1 VVIGSPAGGPFIQ
14 ADAGGGPE
22 TETQRSP
29 AVTPT
34 GSGRTAPPVGRGWRR
49 DIRLFSSASDAP
61 RSRRPTD
68 VVLLALAVLTVV
80 VLTFPAPGPT
90 SIDSLVTGLVRELPG
105 LFGWFWELSYDLL
118 ITWTLVLI
126 AFALFAHRRKRLLFE
141 ELLAGAVAVGCAL
154 VAGWLAGTDWSDSFK
169 AVAASGSPP
178 IYLAVRLAL
187 ATAVVV
193 AASPYMAR
201 PFRYLGR
208 SVVGIGAAAGIAL
221 GTSLPIGMVAA
232 FAVGIGSAAIVHLLF
247 GSPAGRLTVDQIADA
262 LAELGVDATGLHQ
275 APLEPRGVEIATA
288 EAPDG
293 RSLLVKVYGRDAWDG
308 QLLASA
314 WSSLWYRGDTPHLS
328 LGRREQVEHEAF
340 VTLLAE
346 RAGVSVLPVVAAG
359 MAFQRDALLVT
370 ETTSRSL
377 GTLDPQQV
385 NDELLG
391 SIWGN
396 LGRLHAMGV
405 AHRRLDASR
414 ILIRP
419 DGTPAFG
426 DFGGAAVAAD
436 DSEIAADRAQVLV
449 ATALAAG
456 PERAAS
462 AAAAALGDDALSQA
476 LPLLQPAAFER
487 PTRRAVSEQDWDLEA
502 LRKASAD
509 AAGVE
514 LPKLAKLRR
523 VSIQSIGLVLLI
535 ALVAYAIISALADV
549 GLANLVDEFKAADLG
564 WLAVALALSPVIP
577 VAQAV
582 ATLGASFRPLRFGP
596 VLMLEYAIQ
605 FIALAVPSSAARLA
619 LDVRFFGRN
628 GIEGGAALSIGVIAS
643 VCGFIIQV
651 LLIVVI
657 SLSGLASLDLGG
669 AGATTTSSA
678 SDASSTGGHPLLLLT
693 AVLVVLG
700 VSVTLA
706 VPKYRTAVRL
716 AVPRYRAMLRAQA
729 SSAATALRVLRSP
742 PKVGLILAGNLGAQ
756 VLQAIILGLCLR
768 AFGYHATMAE
778 LILVNTIAN
787 LFAGFMPVPGGMG
800 VAEAAYTAG
809 LVALGVP
816 NAPALSTSIAFRMVT
831 YYLPPV
837 WGSIAIRWLR
847 QHSYL

>member
-1 VVIGSPAGGPFIQ
+1 
-14 ADAGGGPE
+14 
-22 TETQRSP
+22 
-29 AVTPT
+29 
-34 GSGRTAPPVGRGWRR
+34 
-49 DIRLFSSASDAP
+49 
-61 RSRRPTD
+61 

-314 WSSLWYRGDTPHLS
+314 WSSLWYRGDTRHLS

-385 NDELLG
+385 NDELLE
-391 SIWGN
+391 SIWRN

-700 VSVTLA
+700 VIVTLA

>member
-1 VVIGSPAGGPFIQ
+1 
-14 ADAGGGPE
+14 
-22 TETQRSP
+22 
-29 AVTPT
+29 
-34 GSGRTAPPVGRGWRR
+34 
-49 DIRLFSSASDAP
+49 
-61 RSRRPTD
+61 
-68 VVLLALAVLTVV
+68 VVLLALACLAVV

-90 SIDSLVTGLVRELPG
+90 SIDSLVTGLVQALPG
-105 LFGWFWELSYDLL
+105 LLGWFWELSYDLL
-118 ITWTLVLI
+118 LAWTLVLI
-126 AFALFAHRRKRLLFE
+126 ALALFAHGRKRLLFE
-141 ELLAGAVAVGCAL
+141 ELLAGALAVGFAL
-154 VAGWLAGTDWSDSFK
+154 VAGRLAGTDWSESFK
-169 AVAASGSPP
+169 AVAASGAPP
-178 IYLAVRLAL
+178 VYLAVRLAL

-193 AASPYMAR
+193 MASPYLAR

-208 SVVGIGAAAGIAL
+208 SVVGIGAVAGIAL
-221 GTSLPIGMVAA
+221 GTSLPIGMVVA

-247 GSPAGRLTVDQIADA
+247 GSPAGRLTLDQVADA
-262 LAELGVDATGLHQ
+262 LAELGVDAAGLRQ
-275 APLEPRGVEIATA
+275 APLEPRGVAIATA

-293 RSLLVKVYGRDAWDG
+293 RSLLVKIYGRDAWDG

-359 MAFQRDALLVT
+359 MASERDALLVT
-370 ETTSRSL
+370 ETTGRPL
-377 GTLDPQQV
+377 RTLDPLQV
-385 NDELLG
+385 DDELLG
-391 SIWGN
+391 GIWRN
-396 LGRLHAMGV
+396 LGRLHAQGV

-436 DSEIAADRAQVLV
+436 DDDIAADRAGVLV

-462 AAAAALGDDALSQA
+462 AAAAALGNDALSQV

-487 PTRRAVSEQDWDLEA
+487 PTRRAIGEQDWELED
-502 LRKASAD
+502 LRKTCAE

-514 LPKLAKLRR
+514 VPKLARLRR

-549 GLANLVDEFKAADLG
+549 GLANLIDEFKAAELG
-564 WLAVALALSPVIP
+564 WLVIALALSPVVP
-577 VAQAV
+577 MVHAF
-582 ATLGASFRPLRFGP
+582 ATLGASFRPLRYGP

-605 FIALAVPSSAARLA
+605 FIKLAVPSSAARLA

-628 GIEGGAALSIGVIAS
+628 GIDPGGALSIGVIAS
-643 VCGFIIQV
+643 VCGFIVQV
-651 LLIVVI
+651 LLIVVV

-669 AGATTTSSA
+669 SGATATSSTSGSSA
-678 SDASSTGGHPLLLLT
+678 SGGHRLLILT

-700 VSVTLA
+700 VVVTLA
-706 VPKYRTAVRL
+706 VPKYRTAVTQ
-716 AVPRYRAMLRAQA
+716 AVPRYRAMLHAQA

-742 PKVGLILAGNLGAQ
+742 PKVGLIMAGNLGAQ
-756 VLQAIILGLCLR
+756 LLQAIILGLCLR
-768 AFGYHATMAE
+768 AFGYHATLAE
-778 LILVNTIAN
+778 LILVNTIAD

-816 NAPALSTSIAFRMVT
+816 SAPAMSTAIAFRMVT

-837 WGSIAIRWLR
+837 WGAIAMRWLR

>member
-1 VVIGSPAGGPFIQ
+1 VRA
-14 ADAGGGPE
+14 
-22 TETQRSP
+22 
-29 AVTPT
+29 
-34 GSGRTAPPVGRGWRR
+34 WRR

-68 VVLLALAVLTVV
+68 VVLLAFAVLTVV
-80 VLTFPAPGPT
+80 VVTFPAPGPT
-90 SIDSLVTGLVRELPG
+90 SIDSLVTGLVKALPG
-105 LFGWFWELSYDLL
+105 LFGWFWEIAYDLL
-118 ITWTLVLI
+118 IAWTLVLI
-126 AFALFAHRRKRLLFE
+126 ALALFAHGRKRLLFDE
-141 ELLAGAVAVGCAL
+141 VFAGALAVGFAL
-154 VAGWLAGTDWSDSFK
+154 LAGWLAGTHWSESLK

-193 AASPYMAR
+193 MASPYMAR
-201 PFRYLGR
+201 PFRHVGR
-208 SVVGIGAAAGIAL
+208 SVVGLGAVAGIAL

-247 GSPAGRLTVDQIADA
+247 GSPAGRLTLDQVGDA
-262 LAELGVDATGLHQ
+262 LAELGVDAAGLRQ
-275 APLEPRGVEIATA
+275 APLEPRGVAIAIA

-293 RSLLVKVYGRDAWDG
+293 RSLLVKIYGRDAWDG

-314 WSSLWYRGDTPHLS
+314 WSSLWYRGDTPHLV

-346 RAGVSVLPVVAAG
+346 RAGVWVLPVVAAG
-359 MAFQRDALLVT
+359 MASQRDALLVT
-370 ETTSRSL
+370 ETTGRPL
-377 GTLDPQQV
+377 RTLDPHQI
-385 NDELLG
+385 NDELLEG
-391 SIWGN
+391 IWRN
-396 LGRLHAMGV
+396 AARLHAIGV

-414 ILIRP
+414 IVIRP

-436 DSEIAADRAQVLV
+436 DADITADCAQVLV

-462 AAAAALGDDALSQA
+462 AAAAALGNDALSQA

-487 PTRRAVSEQDWDLEA
+487 PTRRAIGEQDWDLED
-502 LRKASAD
+502 LRKACAE

-514 LPKLAKLRR
+514 LPKLARLRR
-523 VSIQSIGLVLLI
+523 VSIQSIGAVLLI

-549 GLANLVDEFKAADLG
+549 GLANLIDEFKAADLG
-564 WLAVALALSPVIP
+564 WLVIALALSPVIP
-577 VAQAV
+577 VVHAF
-582 ATLGASFRPLRFGP
+582 ATLGASFRPLRYGP

-628 GIEGGAALSIGVIAS
+628 GIDAGGALSIAVIAS

-651 LLIVVI
+651 LLIVVV
-657 SLSGLASLDLGG
+657 SLSGLASLDLEGS
-669 AGATTTSSA
+669 GATATSPT
-678 SDASSTGGHPLLLLT
+678 SDASSTGGHRLLILT

-700 VSVTLA
+700 VIVTLA

-716 AVPRYRAMLRAQA
+716 AVPRYRALLRAQA

-756 VLQAIILGLCLR
+756 LLQAIILGLCLR

-816 NAPALSTSIAFRMVT
+816 SAPAMSTAIAFRTVT

-837 WGSIAIRWLR
+837 WGAIAMRWLR

>member
-1 VVIGSPAGGPFIQ
+1 
-14 ADAGGGPE
+14 
-22 TETQRSP
+22 
-29 AVTPT
+29 
-34 GSGRTAPPVGRGWRR
+34 
-49 DIRLFSSASDAP
+49 
-61 RSRRPTD
+61 

-80 VLTFPAPGPT
+80 ALTFPAPGPT
-90 SIDSLVTGLVRELPG
+90 SIDSLVTGLVKALPG
-105 LFGWFWELSYDLL
+105 LFGWFWEVAYDLL
-118 ITWTLVLI
+118 IGWTLVLI
-126 AFALFAHRRKRLLFE
+126 ALALFAHGRKRLLVE
-141 ELLAGAVAVGCAL
+141 EVLAGALAVGFAL
-154 VAGWLAGTDWSDSFK
+154 IAGWLAGTTWSDSLK
-169 AVAASGSPP
+169 AVAASGAPP

-193 AASPYMAR
+193 VASPYMAR
-201 PFRYLGR
+201 PFRYVGR
-208 SVVGIGAAAGIAL
+208 SVVGIGAVAGIAL

-232 FAVGIGSAAIVHLLF
+232 FAVGIGSAAIVHLLV
-247 GSPAGRLTVDQIADA
+247 GSPAGRLTLDQVAEA
-262 LAELGVDATGLHQ
+262 LAELGVDATGLRQ
-275 APLEPRGVEIATA
+275 APLEPRGVAIATA
-288 EAPDG
+288 EAPGG
-293 RSLLVKVYGRDAWDG
+293 RSLLVKIYGRDAWDG

-359 MAFQRDALLVT
+359 MASQRDALLVT
-370 ETTSRSL
+370 ETTGRPL
-377 GTLDPQQV
+377 RTLDPHEIH
-385 NDELLG
+385 DEFLDG
-391 SIWGN
+391 IWRN
-396 LGRLHAMGV
+396 AARLHALGV

-414 ILIRP
+414 IVVRP
-419 DGTPAFG
+419 DRTPAFG

-436 DSEIAADRAQVLV
+436 DFDMAADRAQVLV

-456 PERAAS
+456 PQRAAS
-462 AAAAALGDDALSQA
+462 AAAAALGDDALSQV

-487 PTRRAVSEQDWDLEA
+487 PTRRAIGEQDWDLDD
-502 LRKASAD
+502 LRKACAE
-509 AAGVE
+509 AASVE
-514 LPKLAKLRR
+514 LPKLARLRR

-549 GLANLVDEFKAADLG
+549 GLANLIDEFKAADLG
-564 WLAVALALSPVIP
+564 WLAIALALSPAIP
-577 VAQAV
+577 MVHAF
-582 ATLGASFRPLRFGP
+582 ATLGASFRPLRYGP

-628 GIEGGAALSIGVIAS
+628 GIDAGGALSIGVIAS
-643 VCGFIIQV
+643 VCGFITQV

-657 SLSGLASLDLGG
+657 SLSGLASLDL
-669 AGATTTSSA
+669 AGSGPAAASST
-678 SDASSTGGHPLLLLT
+678 SDASSTGGRRLLILT

-700 VSVTLA
+700 VIVTVA

-756 VLQAIILGLCLR
+756 LLQAIILGLCLR

-816 NAPALSTSIAFRMVT
+816 SAPALSTAIAFRMVT

-837 WGSIAIRWLR
+837 WGAIAMRWLR

>member
-1 VVIGSPAGGPFIQ
+1 
-14 ADAGGGPE
+14 
-22 TETQRSP
+22 
-29 AVTPT
+29 
-34 GSGRTAPPVGRGWRR
+34 
-49 DIRLFSSASDAP
+49 
-61 RSRRPTD
+61 

-385 NDELLG
+385 NDELLE
-391 SIWGN
+391 SIWRN

-414 ILIRP
+414 IGIRP

-577 VAQAV
+577 VVHAF
-582 ATLGASFRPLRFGP
+582 ATLGASFRPLRYGP

>member
-1 VVIGSPAGGPFIQ
+1 V
-14 ADAGGGPE
+14 
-22 TETQRSP
+22 
-29 AVTPT
+29 
-34 GSGRTAPPVGRGWRR
+34 WRQG
-49 DIRLFSSASDAP
+49 IRVFSSASDAP

-90 SIDSLVTGLVRELPG
+90 SIDSLVTGLVKALPG
-105 LFGWFWELSYDLL
+105 LFGWFWEVSYDLL
-118 ITWTLVLI
+118 IAWTLVLI
-126 AFALFAHRRKRLLFE
+126 ALALFAHGRKRLLFE
-141 ELLAGAVAVGCAL
+141 ELLAGAVAVGFAL
-154 VAGWLAGTDWSDSFK
+154 VAGWLAGTDWSESFK

-187 ATAVVV
+187 ATAMVVV
-193 AASPYMAR
+193 ASPYMAR
-201 PFRYLGR
+201 PFRHVGR
-208 SVVGIGAAAGIAL
+208 SVVGIGAVAGIAL

-247 GSPAGRLTVDQIADA
+247 GSPAGRLTLDQVADA
-262 LAELGVDATGLHQ
+262 LAELGVDAAGLRQ
-275 APLEPRGVEIATA
+275 APLEPRGVAIAIA

-293 RSLLVKVYGRDAWDG
+293 GSLLVKIYGRDAWDG

-346 RAGVSVLPVVAAG
+346 RAGVWVLPVVAAG
-359 MAFQRDALLVT
+359 MASQRDALLVT
-370 ETTSRSL
+370 ETTSRPL
-377 GTLDPQQV
+377 RTLDPHQID
-385 NDELLG
+385 DEFLK

-396 LGRLHAMGV
+396 TARLHALGV

-414 ILIRP
+414 IVVRP

-436 DSEIAADRAQVLV
+436 DADITADRAQVLV

-456 PERAAS
+456 PERAA
-462 AAAAALGDDALSQA
+462 AAAVAALGNDALSQV

-487 PTRRAVSEQDWDLEA
+487 PTRHAVAAQDWDLED
-502 LRKASAD
+502 LRKACAEAAD
-509 AAGVE
+509 AE
-514 LPKLAKLRR
+514 LPKLAQLRR
-523 VSIQSIGLVLLI
+523 VSLRSVGVVLLI
-535 ALVAYAIISALADV
+535 ALVVSAIISALADV
-549 GLANLVDEFKAADLG
+549 GLANLIDEFKAADLG
-564 WLAVALALSPVIP
+564 WLVIALALSPVVP
-577 VAQAV
+577 VVHAF
-582 ATLGASFRPLRFGP
+582 ATLGASFRPLRYGP

-628 GIEGGAALSIGVIAS
+628 GIDAGGALSIGVIAS

-651 LLIVVI
+651 LLIVVV
-657 SLSGLASLDLGG
+657 SLSGLASLDLEGS
-669 AGATTTSSA
+669 GATATSST
-678 SDASSTGGHPLLLLT
+678 SDSSSSDGYPLLVLT
-693 AVLVVLG
+693 AVLVVVG
-700 VSVTLA
+700 VIVTLV

-716 AVPRYRAMLRAQA
+716 AVPRYRALLRAQA

-778 LILVNTIAN
+778 LILVNTVAT
-787 LFAGFMPVPGGMG
+787 LLAGFMPVPGGMG

-816 NAPALSTSIAFRMVT
+816 SAPAMSTAIAFRMVT

-837 WGSIAIRWLR
+837 WGAIAMRWLR

>member
-1 VVIGSPAGGPFIQ
+1 M
-14 ADAGGGPE
+14 
-22 TETQRSP
+22 
-29 AVTPT
+29 
-34 GSGRTAPPVGRGWRR
+34 
-49 DIRLFSSASDAP
+49 
-61 RSRRPTD
+61 
-68 VVLLALAVLTVV
+68 LALACLAVG

-90 SIDSLVTGLVRELPG
+90 SIDSLVTGLVQALPG

-118 ITWTLVLI
+118 IAWTLVLI
-126 AFALFAHRRKRLLFE
+126 ALALCARGRKRLLFE
-141 ELLAGAVAVGCAL
+141 ELLAGALAVGFAL
-154 VAGWLAGTDWSDSFK
+154 VVGWLAGTDWSESFK
-169 AVAASGSPP
+169 AVAASGAPP

-193 AASPYMAR
+193 MASPYQAR

-208 SVVGIGAAAGIAL
+208 SVVGLGAVAGIAL
-221 GTSLPIGMVAA
+221 GTSLPIGMVVA

-247 GSPAGRLTVDQIADA
+247 GSPAGRLTLDQVADA
-262 LAELGVDATGLHQ
+262 LAELGVDAAGLRQ
-275 APLEPRGVEIATA
+275 APLEPRGVAIATA

-314 WSSLWYRGDTPHLS
+314 WSSLWYRSDTSHLS

-359 MAFQRDALLVT
+359 MASERDALLVT
-370 ETTSRSL
+370 ETTGRPL
-377 GTLDPQQV
+377 RTLDPLQV
-385 NDELLG
+385 DDELLQG
-391 SIWGN
+391 IWRN
-396 LGRLHAMGV
+396 AARLHTLGV

-426 DFGGAAVAAD
+426 DFGGAAVAAGD
-436 DSEIAADRAQVLV
+436 ADITADRAQVLV

-462 AAAAALGDDALSQA
+462 AAAAALGNDALSQV

-487 PTRRAVSEQDWDLEA
+487 PTRRAIGEQDWELED
-502 LRKASAD
+502 LRKGCAE

-514 LPKLAKLRR
+514 VPKLARLRR
-523 VSIQSIGLVLLI
+523 VSVQSIGVVLLI
-535 ALVAYAIISALADV
+535 ALVAYAVISALANV
-549 GLANLVDEFKAADLG
+549 GLANLIDEFKAADLG
-564 WLAVALALSPVIP
+564 WLAVALVLSPVVP
-577 VAQAV
+577 MVHAF
-582 ATLGASFRPLRFGP
+582 ATLGASFRPLRYGP

-605 FIALAVPSSAARLA
+605 FIKLAVPSSAARLA

-628 GIEGGAALSIGVIAS
+628 GVDAGGALSIGVIAS
-643 VCGFIIQV
+643 VCGFVVQV
-651 LLIVVI
+651 LLIVVV

-669 AGATTTSSA
+669 SGATA
-678 SDASSTGGHPLLLLT
+678 MSSTGGSSASGGHRLLILT

-700 VSVTLA
+700 VIVTLA
-706 VPKYRTAVRL
+706 VPKYRTAVTQ
-716 AVPRYRAMLRAQA
+716 AVPRYRAMLHAQA

-742 PKVGLILAGNLGAQ
+742 RKVGLIMAGNLGAQ
-756 VLQAIILGLCLR
+756 LLQAIILGLCLR
-768 AFGYHATMAE
+768 AFGYHATLAE
-778 LILVNTIAN
+778 LILVNTIAD

-816 NAPALSTSIAFRMVT
+816 NAAAMSTAIAFRMAT
-831 YYLPPV
+831 YYLPPI
-837 WGSIAIRWLR
+837 WGAVAMRWLR
-847 QHSYL
+847 QHAYL

>member
-1 VVIGSPAGGPFIQ
+1 
-14 ADAGGGPE
+14 
-22 TETQRSP
+22 
-29 AVTPT
+29 
-34 GSGRTAPPVGRGWRR
+34 
-49 DIRLFSSASDAP
+49 
-61 RSRRPTD
+61 

-154 VAGWLAGTDWSDSFK
+154 VAGRLAGTDWSDSFK

-385 NDELLG
+385 NDELLE
-391 SIWGN
+391 SIWRN

-549 GLANLVDEFKAADLG
+549 GLANLVDEFAAADLG

>member
-1 VVIGSPAGGPFIQ
+1 VALGSPSGGPFIQ
-14 ADAGGGPE
+14 AAAGGGPE
-22 TETQRSP
+22 TETQRGHEVAPTADRP
-29 AVTPT
+29 ARSVT
-34 GSGRTAPPVGRGWRR
+34 RAWRG

-90 SIDSLVTGLVRELPG
+90 SIDSLVTGLVKALPG
-105 LFGWFWELSYDLL
+105 LFGWFWEVAYDLL
-118 ITWTLVLI
+118 IAWTLVLI
-126 AFALFAHRRKRLLFE
+126 AFALFAHGRQRLLFE
-141 ELLAGAVAVGCAL
+141 ELLAGALAVGFAL
-154 VAGWLAGTDWSDSFK
+154 VGGWLAGTDWSDSFK
-169 AVAASGSPP
+169 AAATSGPPP

-187 ATAVVV
+187 ATAVVIM
-193 AASPYMAR
+193 ASPYMAR

-208 SVVGIGAAAGIAL
+208 SVVGIGAVAGIAL

-232 FAVGIGSAAIVHLLF
+232 LAVGIGSAAIVHLLF
-247 GSPAGRLTVDQIADA
+247 GSPAGRLTLDQVADA
-262 LAELGVDATGLHQ
+262 LAELGVDATGLRQ
-275 APLEPRGVEIATA
+275 APLEPRGVAIATA

-293 RSLLVKVYGRDAWDG
+293 RSLLVKIYGRDAWDG

-328 LGRREQVEHEAF
+328 LGRQEQVEHEAF

-359 MAFQRDALLVT
+359 MAAQRDALLVT
-370 ETTSRSL
+370 ETTGRPL
-377 GTLDPQQV
+377 RTLEPHQV
-385 NDELLG
+385 DGELLE
-391 SIWGN
+391 SIWRN
-396 LGRLHAMGV
+396 LGRLHATGV

-419 DGTPAFG
+419 DRTPAFG

-436 DSEIAADRAQVLV
+436 DSDIVADRAQVLV

-456 PERAAS
+456 PEQAAS
-462 AAAAALGDDALSQA
+462 AAAASLGNDALSQA

-487 PTRRAVSEQDWDLEA
+487 PTRRAIGEQDWDLED
-502 LRKASAD
+502 LRKACAE

-514 LPKLAKLRR
+514 LPKLARLRR
-523 VSIQSIGLVLLI
+523 VSIQSIGVVLLI
-535 ALVAYAIISALADV
+535 ALVAYAIISALANV
-549 GLANLVDEFKAADLG
+549 GLANLIDEFKAADLG
-564 WLAVALALSPVIP
+564 WLVIALALSPVIP
-577 VAQAV
+577 MVHAF
-582 ATLGASFRPLRFGP
+582 ATLGASFRPLRYGP

-628 GIEGGAALSIGVIAS
+628 GIDAGAALSIAVIAS
-643 VCGFIIQV
+643 VCGFIVQV
-651 LLIVVI
+651 LLIVVV

-669 AGATTTSSA
+669 SGATATSST
-678 SDASSTGGHPLLLLT
+678 SGSSSPGGQRLLILT
-693 AVLVVLG
+693 AVLVVVG
-700 VSVTLA
+700 VIVILA

-716 AVPRYRAMLRAQA
+716 AVPRYRDVLHDQA

-756 VLQAIILGLCLR
+756 LLQAVTLGLCLR
-768 AFGYHATMAE
+768 AFGHHATMAE

-816 NAPALSTSIAFRMVT
+816 SAPAMSTAIAFRMVT
-831 YYLPPV
+831 YYLPPI
-837 WGSIAIRWLR
+837 WGAIAMRWLR

>member
-1 VVIGSPAGGPFIQ
+1 V
-14 ADAGGGPE
+14 
-22 TETQRSP
+22 TETQRNS
-29 AVTPT
+29 AVAPT
-34 GSGRTAPPVGRGWRR
+34 GSERPSRAGRREWRR
-49 DIRLFSSASDAP
+49 GIRVFSSASDAP

-68 VVLLALAVLTVV
+68 MVLLALAVLTVV

-90 SIDSLVTGLVRELPG
+90 SVDSLVTGLVKALPG
-105 LFGWFWELSYDLL
+105 LIGWFWEISYDLL
-118 ITWTLVLI
+118 IAWTLVLI
-126 AFALFAHRRKRLLFE
+126 AFALFARGRKRLLLDE
-141 ELLAGAVAVGCAL
+141 VLAGGLAVGFAL
-154 VAGWLAGTDWSDSFK
+154 IAGWLAGTDWSESLK
-169 AVAASGSPP
+169 AVAASGAPP

-193 AASPYMAR
+193 MASPYMAR
-201 PFRYLGR
+201 PFRYVGR
-208 SVVGIGAAAGIAL
+208 SVVAIGAVAGIAL

-247 GSPAGRLTVDQIADA
+247 GSPAGRLTLDQVADA
-262 LAELGVDATGLHQ
+262 LAELDVDAAGLRQ
-275 APLEPRGVEIATA
+275 APLEPRGVAIATA

-293 RSLLVKVYGRDAWDG
+293 RSLLVKIYGRDAWDG

-314 WSSLWYRGDTPHLS
+314 WSSLWYRGDTPHQS
-328 LGRREQVEHEAF
+328 LGRQEQVEHEAF

-346 RAGVSVLPVVAAG
+346 RAGVWVLPVVTAG
-359 MAFQRDALLVT
+359 MASERDALLVT
-370 ETTSRSL
+370 ETTGRSL
-377 GTLDPQQV
+377 STLDPREV
-385 NDELLG
+385 DDELLER
-391 SIWGN
+391 IWRN
-396 LGRLHAMGV
+396 AARLHAMGV

-414 ILIRP
+414 IVVRP

-436 DSEIAADRAQVLV
+436 DADIAADRAQILV
-449 ATALAAG
+449 ATALAVG

-462 AAAAALGDDALSQA
+462 AAAAALGNDALSQA

-487 PTRRAVSEQDWDLEA
+487 PTRHAIREQDWDLDD
-502 LRKASAD
+502 LRKACAE

-514 LPKLAKLRR
+514 LPKLARLRR

-535 ALVAYAIISALADV
+535 GLVAYALISALANV
-549 GLANLVDEFKAADLG
+549 GLANLIDEFKAADLG
-564 WLAVALALSPVIP
+564 WLAIALALSPTVP
-577 VAQAV
+577 MVHAF
-582 ATLGASFRPLRFGP
+582 ATLGASFRPLRYGP

-628 GIEGGAALSIGVIAS
+628 GIDAGGALSIAVIAS

-651 LLIVVI
+651 LLIVVV

-669 AGATTTSSA
+669 SGATATSSTG
-678 SDASSTGGHPLLLLT
+678 DASSTGGHPLLILT
-693 AVLVVLG
+693 AALVVLG
-700 VSVTLA
+700 VIVTLA
-706 VPKYRTAVRL
+706 VPKYRTAVTQ

-742 PKVGLILAGNLGAQ
+742 PKVALILAGNLGAQ
-756 VLQAIILGLCLR
+756 LLQAIILGLCLR

-816 NAPALSTSIAFRMVT
+816 SAPALSTAIAFRMVT
-831 YYLPPV
+831 YYLPPI
-837 WGSIAIRWLR
+837 WGAMAMRWLR

>member
-1 VVIGSPAGGPFIQ
+1 
-14 ADAGGGPE
+14 
-22 TETQRSP
+22 
-29 AVTPT
+29 
-34 GSGRTAPPVGRGWRR
+34 
-49 DIRLFSSASDAP
+49 
-61 RSRRPTD
+61 
-68 VVLLALAVLTVV
+68 
-80 VLTFPAPGPT
+80 
-90 SIDSLVTGLVRELPG
+90 
-105 LFGWFWELSYDLL
+105 
-118 ITWTLVLI
+118 
-126 AFALFAHRRKRLLFE
+126 
-141 ELLAGAVAVGCAL
+141 
-154 VAGWLAGTDWSDSFK
+154 
-169 AVAASGSPP
+169 
-178 IYLAVRLAL
+178 
-187 ATAVVV
+187 
-193 AASPYMAR
+193 MAR
-201 PFRYLGR
+201 PFRHVGR
-208 SVVGIGAAAGIAL
+208 SVVGLGAVAGIAL

-247 GSPAGRLTVDQIADA
+247 GSPAGRLTLDQVGDA
-262 LAELGVDATGLHQ
+262 LAELGVDAAGLRQ
-275 APLEPRGVEIATA
+275 APLEPRGVAIAIA

-293 RSLLVKVYGRDAWDG
+293 RSLLVKIYGRDAWDG

-314 WSSLWYRGDTPHLS
+314 WSSLWYRGDTPHLV

-346 RAGVSVLPVVAAG
+346 RAGVWVLPVVAAG
-359 MAFQRDALLVT
+359 MASQRDALLVT
-370 ETTSRSL
+370 ETTGRPL
-377 GTLDPQQV
+377 RTLDPHQID
-385 NDELLG
+385 DELLEG
-391 SIWGN
+391 IWRN
-396 LGRLHAMGV
+396 AARLHAIGV

-414 ILIRP
+414 IVIRP

-436 DSEIAADRAQVLV
+436 DADITADCAQVLV

-462 AAAAALGDDALSQA
+462 AAAAALGNDALSQA

-487 PTRRAVSEQDWDLEA
+487 PTRRAIGEQDWDLED
-502 LRKASAD
+502 LRKACAE

-514 LPKLAKLRR
+514 LPKLARLRR
-523 VSIQSIGLVLLI
+523 VSIQSIGAVLLI

-549 GLANLVDEFKAADLG
+549 GLANLIDEFKAADLG
-564 WLAVALALSPVIP
+564 WLVIALALSPVIP
-577 VAQAV
+577 VVHAF
-582 ATLGASFRPLRFGP
+582 ATLGASFRPLRYGP

-628 GIEGGAALSIGVIAS
+628 GIDAGGALSIAVIAS

-651 LLIVVI
+651 LLIVVV
-657 SLSGLASLDLGG
+657 SLSGLASLDLEGS
-669 AGATTTSSA
+669 GATATSPT
-678 SDASSTGGHPLLLLT
+678 SDASSTGGHRLLILT

-700 VSVTLA
+700 VIVTLA

-716 AVPRYRAMLRAQA
+716 AVPRYRALLRAQA

-756 VLQAIILGLCLR
+756 LLQAIILGLCLR

-816 NAPALSTSIAFRMVT
+816 SAPAMSTAIAFRTVT

-837 WGSIAIRWLR
+837 WGAIAMRWLR